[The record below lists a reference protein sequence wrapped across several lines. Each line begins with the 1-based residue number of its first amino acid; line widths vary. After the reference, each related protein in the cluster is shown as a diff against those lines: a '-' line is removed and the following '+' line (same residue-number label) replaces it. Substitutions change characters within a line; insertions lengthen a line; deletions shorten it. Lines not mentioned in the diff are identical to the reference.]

1 MLNGQVAVVTGGS
14 RGIGR
19 AICLELAGRGADVA
33 FLCAGNQD
41 LTRYILGAMAD
52 ADPLLGAAGKIHL
65 AEMRHFKG
73 TTQEDALRRRE
84 QLLHC
89 RAEDLLRL
97 CPALRSVAAEE
108 NHCIVAGRE
117 QLDSCKELLD
127 QIIENLN

>member
-1 MLNGQVAVVTGGS
+1 
-14 RGIGR
+14 
-19 AICLELAGRGADVA
+19 
-33 FLCAGNQD
+33 
-41 LTRYILGAMAD
+41 MAD
-52 ADPLLGAAGKIHL
+52 ADPLLGAAGKIRL

-108 NHCIVAGRE
+108 NYCIVAGRE
-117 QLDSCKELLD
+117 QLDGCRELLD
-127 QIIENLN
+127 TIVENLD